1 MDLRIKLKI
10 FKEMV
15 NEFRTKNMA
24 STLFVENYFH
34 KKIFVFH
41 VEYNKSMKKYHYL
54 PLLNFERGPRVP
66 LLNFAGGSWGPT
78 FKP

>member
-41 VEYNKSMKKYHYL
+41 VEYNKSNNEEI
-54 PLLNFERGPRVP
+54 PLF
-66 LLNFAGGSWGPT
+66 PT
-78 FKP
+78 FKL

>member
-1 MDLRIKLKI
+1 
-10 FKEMV
+10 MV

-41 VEYNKSMKKYHYL
+41 VEYNKSNNEEI
-54 PLLNFERGPRVP
+54 PL
-66 LLNFAGGSWGPT
+66 SPT
-78 FKP
+78 FKL